1 MLKYQM
7 GLPVVRVGNCIQF
20 KQVRDLQQR
29 PRLLNQARRHNVMLI
44 LLFLPKTCHQYLELH
59 TTELV
64 QNQVMPS
71 LVLFLDLQQPMEI
84 AHSDYK
90 LNVRIEILLSK
101 KSFWH

>member
-1 MLKYQM
+1 M
-7 GLPVVRVGNCIQF
+7 GLLVVQVGNYIQF
-20 KQVRDLQQR
+20 KRVRDLQQL
-29 PRLLNQARRHNVMLI
+29 PHLLNLARHHNVMLI
-44 LLFLPKTCHQYLELH
+44 LLFLPKICHQYLELH

-90 LNVRIEILLSK
+90 LSALLEILLSNK
-101 KSFWH
+101 DLSG